1 MPTRD
6 QARIKI
12 SRNSVTLG
20 KNEDYK
26 LGVSLS
32 GSSSGLSV
40 KNIKYTSS
48 NNKVAVV
55 DSAGVVTARSAG
67 TAVITAF
74 MDRAE
79 PARIE
84 IIVKKAPSKIKL
96 AAPAHKKIKRGNT
109 FKITAKVPSGSASY
123 HFKYSSSNK
132 KVARVNKNGKVT
144 AVKKG
149 TAIITV
155 KTYNNKRATLKITV
169 R

>member
-1 MPTRD
+1 M
-6 QARIKI
+6 QHQHIK
-12 SRNSVTLG
+12 
-20 KNEDYK
+20 K
-26 LGVSLS
+26 
-32 GSSSGLSV
+32 
-40 KNIKYTSS
+40 
-48 NNKVAVV
+48 
-55 DSAGVVTARSAG
+55 
-67 TAVITAF
+67 
-74 MDRAE
+74 
-79 PARIE
+79 
-84 IIVKKAPSKIKL
+84 SKEV
-96 AAPAHKKIKRGNT
+96 NT